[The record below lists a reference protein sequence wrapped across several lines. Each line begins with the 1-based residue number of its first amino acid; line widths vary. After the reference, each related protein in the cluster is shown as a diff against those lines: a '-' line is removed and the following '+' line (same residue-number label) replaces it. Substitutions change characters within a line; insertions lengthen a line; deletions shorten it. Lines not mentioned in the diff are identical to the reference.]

1 MTKSLIEVQDT
12 VWERS
17 GGQQS
22 GVKVRC
28 LTLNRLDKA
37 NALSAGMMQNLASA
51 VSAQSADLHILRSA
65 HQRLFCAGADI
76 AEFVAGPAAL
86 AAQEHA
92 LLALIEQFSLSQV
105 PLIAVIRGKAS
116 GAGVILAALADVVL
130 ASEDAELSCPEIR
143 FGMYPVIV
151 NAVLCSR
158 VTYALS
164 NRMCLGQSL
173 TVEEA
178 WRVGLVSEVMPLPS
192 FDQQVEE
199 RLRFFSER
207 SDSLAIARQCRQR
220 ISPPQLLLQQV
231 QSVASLMA
239 ENYLSKGVRERIA
252 AYLGGLGGGGEILN
266 ATP

>member
-1 MTKSLIEVQDT
+1 MTRSLIEVQDS
-12 VWERS
+12 VWGRS
-17 GGQQS
+17 GGGQS

-28 LTLNRLDKA
+28 MTLNRPDKA
-37 NALSAGMMQNLASA
+37 NALNVEMMQNLASA
-51 VSAQSADLHILRSA
+51 VAAQSADLHVLRSA

-86 AAQEHA
+86 AAQEHV

-151 NAVLCSR
+151 NAVLCTR
-158 VTYALS
+158 VTHALS

-173 TVEEA
+173 AAVEA
-178 WRVGLVSEVMPLPS
+178 WRAGLVSEVIPLSS

-207 SDSLAIARQCRQR
+207 PESLAISRQCRQL
-220 ISPPQLLLQQV
+220 ISPPQLLLRQM
-231 QSVASLMA
+231 QSVAPLMA
-239 ENYLSKGVRERIA
+239 ENYLSMGVREQIA
-252 AYLGGLGGGGEILN
+252 AYLGGLGGDGEISN
-266 ATP
+266 AAS